1 MYERFTDRARKVMQL
16 ANQEAQRFNH
26 EYIGTEHILLGLIKE
41 GSGVAANVL
50 KNLDVD
56 LRKIRLEVEK
66 LVQSGPDMVTMGKLP
81 QTPRAKK
88 VIEYSMEEA
97 RNLNHNYVGTEHILL
112 GLLREQEGV
121 AAQVLMNLGL
131 KLEEVREEVLNL
143 LGHGMEGEGSERA
156 GSGGSAAGSG
166 SSESPRAGKSKTPAL
181 DSFGRDLTE
190 LARQGKLD
198 PVIGREKEIERTMQV
213 LSRRTKNNPVLL
225 GEAGVGKTAIV
236 EGFAQR
242 VIEGNVPEL
251 LMERRI
257 VVLDLAMMVA
267 GTKYRGQFEERI
279 KAVMNEVR
287 RAKNTILFID
297 ELHTLVGAGGA
308 EGAIDASNVLKPALA
323 RGEIQCIGAT
333 TLDEYRKYIEKDA
346 ALDRRFQVVMVEPSS
361 KTETVDILKGL
372 RDRYEKHHHVQI
384 TDDAVEAAVELSD
397 RYITGRCLP
406 DKAIDVIDESGARV
420 HLKSMTRPPD
430 LKEIDEEVER
440 LNKEKEEAVANQD
453 FEKAAALRDQADKL
467 KKKKATITRDWREK
481 SREADG
487 VVDEEVIAEVVS
499 KMTGIPLTRMTTE
512 DSMRLMK
519 MEDELHKRV
528 ISQDEAIKSIS
539 KAVRRSRS
547 GLKDPKRPTGCFIF
561 AGPTGVGKTLLAK
574 ALAEFMFGDE
584 DALVQID
591 MSEYMEKHNVSRLI
605 GAPPGYVGYE
615 EGGQLTEKIR
625 RRPYAVVLLDEIE
638 KAHPD
643 VFNMLLQLMEEG
655 RLTDSFGRNID
666 FRNTLL
672 IMTTNAGAD
681 AIKNESALGFDTPP
695 KKFQVDVRFAKDL
708 DEGKMVDD
716 LLAQFAQAQERLTP
730 GKQVI
735 TVVEPGRRWRVNDR
749 ENDQRYTL
757 RVAKKGDQIIVV
769 KDEDVS
775 YGSMKARLQGE
786 IEKVFRP
793 EFLNRLDDTIVFRHL
808 TRDDLKEVVELELSK
823 VRSRL
828 KEHGLS
834 LLLTDEAKEFIIGKG
849 TNLDLGAR
857 PLRRA
862 TENFIED
869 PLSEDLL
876 KGEFQ
881 GKDTITVDVK
891 DVGGKKQL
899 VFDGSLAEAEHAA
912 TPVAAGADGSS
923 EGPKD

>member
-26 EYIGTEHILLGLIKE
+26 EYIGTEHVLLGLIKE

-143 LGHGMEGEGSERA
+143 LGHGIEGAESDRGGRGGVGEEGGEGRKSR
-156 GSGGSAAGSG
+156 
-166 SSESPRAGKSKTPAL
+166 SKTPAL

-190 LARQGKLD
+190 LARQKKLD
-198 PVIGREKEIERTMQV
+198 PVIGRETEIERAIQI

-242 VIEGNVPEL
+242 VVEGDVPEL
-251 LMERRI
+251 LLDRRI

-333 TLDEYRKYIEKDA
+333 TLDEYRKYIEKDS
-346 ALDRRFQVVMVEPSS
+346 ALARRFQEVLIEP
-361 KTETVDILKGL
+361 TTPADTVKILRGL
-372 RDRYEKHHHVQI
+372 RDRYEEHHRVQI
-384 TDDAVEAAVELSD
+384 TDDAVAAAVELSD

-406 DKAIDVIDESGARV
+406 DKAIDVIDEAGARV
-420 HLKSMTRPPD
+420 RLKSMSKPPN
-430 LKEIDEEVER
+430 LKEIDEEVEA
-440 LNKEKEEAVANQD
+440 LNRQKEEAVANQD
-453 FEKAAALRDQADKL
+453 FEQAARLRDQADKL
-467 KKKKATITRDWREK
+467 KKKKQQITKEWREK
-481 SREADG
+481 SRENGG
-487 VVDEEVIAEVVS
+487 VVDEDVIAEVVS

-512 DSMRLMK
+512 DSLRLMQ
-519 MEDELHKRV
+519 MEEELHKRV
-528 ISQDEAIKSIS
+528 ISQDEAIKAVAR
-539 KAVRRSRS
+539 AVRRSRS
-547 GLKDPKRPTGCFIF
+547 GLQDPKRPTGTFVF

-574 ALAEFMFGDE
+574 ALAEFMFGDA
-584 DALVQID
+584 DALIQID

-615 EGGQLTEKIR
+615 EGGQLTEQIR

-638 KAHPD
+638 KAHPE
-643 VFNMLLQLMEEG
+643 VFNMLLQVMEEG

-666 FRNTLL
+666 FRNTIL
-672 IMTTNAGAD
+672 IMTTNAGAE
-681 AIKNESALGFDTPP
+681 AIKNEAAFG
-695 KKFQVDVRFAKDL
+695 FAK
-708 DEGKMVDD
+708 
-716 LLAQFAQAQERLTP
+716 P
-730 GKQVI
+730 
-735 TVVEPGRRWRVNDR
+735 
-749 ENDQRYTL
+749 DQD
-757 RVAKKGDQIIVV
+757 A
-769 KDEDVS
+769 S
-775 YGSMKARLQGE
+775 YDSMKGRVVDE

-793 EFLNRLDDTIVFRHL
+793 EFINRVNDIIVFRHL
-808 TRDDLKEVVELELSK
+808 TDNDMQHVVELELAK
-823 VRSRL
+823 VRDRL
-828 KEHGLS
+828 KEKGLIVE
-834 LLLTDEAKEFIIGKG
+834 LTDEAKEFLVKKG
-849 TNLDLGAR
+849 SNTDYGAR

-862 TENFIED
+862 IETFVED
-869 PLSEDLL
+869 PLAEELL
-876 KGEFQ
+876 KGEFV
-881 GKDTITVDVK
+881 GKDVIRIEVK
-891 DVGGKKQL
+891 KVGDKKQL
-899 VFDGSLAEAEHAA
+899 VFEGRSEKIQPEPE
-912 TPVAAGADGSS
+912 PVGAAAGS
-923 EGPKD
+923 EGDEPGESGGE